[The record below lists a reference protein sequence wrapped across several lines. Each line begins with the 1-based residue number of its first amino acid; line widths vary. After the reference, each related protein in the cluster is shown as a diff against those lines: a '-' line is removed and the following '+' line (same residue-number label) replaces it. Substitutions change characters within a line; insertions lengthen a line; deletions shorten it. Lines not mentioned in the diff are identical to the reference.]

1 MKFEGP
7 NDIPAIIYEAH
18 YLSPAVQEAQ
28 KKAELKN
35 AAIRHA
41 ERMAKYAA
49 WVQPEAIAER
59 KERHEREAAESL
71 ARLKEILGP
80 REEEPLPDEKDL
92 PPHIRGQSASTIRS
106 WMKNPW
112 EPEVPFGLEAWMPD
126 ANKTEPF
133 FGIDRTPPPLN
144 RFNRKIPWWE
154 KLLDWLKR

>member
-1 MKFEGP
+1 MKLEGP

-28 KKAELKN
+28 RKAEIKN

-49 WVQPEAIAER
+49 WVLPEAIAER

-71 ARLKEILGP
+71 ARTKEALGITG
-80 REEEPLPDEKDL
+80 EEEPLPDEKDL

-112 EPEVPFGLEAWMPD
+112 EPEPPSGLASWVPD
-126 ANKTEPF
+126 TSEPF
-133 FGIDRTPPPLN
+133 FGTDRTLPPLN
-144 RFNRKIPWWE
+144 RFNRKITWWE
-154 KLLDWLKR
+154 KLIDWLKR